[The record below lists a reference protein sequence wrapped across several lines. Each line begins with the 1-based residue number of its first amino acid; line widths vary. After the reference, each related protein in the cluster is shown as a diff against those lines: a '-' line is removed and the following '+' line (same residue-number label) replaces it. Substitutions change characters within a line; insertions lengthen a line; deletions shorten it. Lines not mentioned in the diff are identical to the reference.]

1 MAQPTNSLFE
11 ESMHSVRSGLARWPP
26 LLLVAVALG
35 AAAAVRVLLD
45 PLWGTQYPFLPFF
58 PAILICASGAG
69 WRYGALATAGAVALV
84 VMGHPLPVD
93 VPLLIALAVFVLA
106 NAGMVMLAESAR
118 RARARAEYEAALAH
132 ESEHRF
138 EVMAD
143 SAPLLIWVHDEAGE
157 IEFVNRGWEEFFGVS
172 QEEARRGDWRGLVHP
187 EDAPRY
193 AASFATAFARREPF
207 QARARVRRADGAW
220 RWVESV
226 GMPRL
231 SIGGRLLSYVGTSQD
246 VTERITLERER
257 EVLLESERAARTE
270 AENATRAKDDFLAT
284 LSHELRTPLSVILLW
299 SRILVRKYGAANEDL
314 RKGLTLIADNGTALS
329 RLIADLLDM
338 SRIVSGRVLLDTRPL
353 DVVEIVTQAVASH
366 RPAAEAK
373 RITLA
378 LELKSDP
385 AIVLGDATRLQQVL
399 WNLLSNAIKFTPERG
414 HIWVTAGTAGEMFF
428 VEVRDDGE
436 GISPEFLPQVF
447 NRFRQADS
455 SSTRRF
461 GGLGLGLAIVKQLVD
476 LHGGTIRAESEG
488 AGRGASFRLEL
499 PVHARSMDVD
509 MDVDATGTWRRLDPE
524 VDLNSRLEGLRVLAV
539 EDQPDML
546 ESLRRMLEDQGA
558 SVIPVTSG
566 RTAFELLRDRP
577 HDFDVLVS
585 DIGMPQMDGYEL
597 IRKVRGELGLAASQ
611 MPAVA
616 ITAYARDEDRAR
628 ALRAGFQAHLIKP
641 YQVAQ
646 LIKILHGLRA
656 APPARS
662 KSEEERTS
670 GMPLAL

>member
-1 MAQPTNSLFE
+1 
-11 ESMHSVRSGLARWPP
+11 
-26 LLLVAVALG
+26 
-35 AAAAVRVLLD
+35 
-45 PLWGTQYPFLPFF
+45 
-58 PAILICASGAG
+58 
-69 WRYGALATAGAVALV
+69 
-84 VMGHPLPVD
+84 
-93 VPLLIALAVFVLA
+93 
-106 NAGMVMLAESAR
+106 
-118 RARARAEYEAALAH
+118 
-132 ESEHRF
+132 
-138 EVMAD
+138 
-143 SAPLLIWVHDEAGE
+143 
-157 IEFVNRGWEEFFGVS
+157 
-172 QEEARRGDWRGLVHP
+172 
-187 EDAPRY
+187 
-193 AASFATAFARREPF
+193 
-207 QARARVRRADGAW
+207 
-220 RWVESV
+220 
-226 GMPRL
+226 MPRL
-231 SIGGRLLSYVGTSQD
+231 SARGRLLSYVGTSQD

-314 RKGLTLIADNGTALS
+314 KKGLTLIADNGTALS

-338 SRIVSGRVLLDTRPL
+338 SRIVSGRVLLDTRPV

-414 HIWVTAGTAGEMFF
+414 HIWVTAGAAGEMFF

-476 LHGGTIRAESEG
+476 LHGGTIRADSEG

-499 PVHARSMDVD
+499 PVHARSME
-509 MDVDATGTWRRLDPE
+509 MDVDSTGTWRRLDPD

-558 SVIPVTSG
+558 VVVPVTSG
-566 RTAFELLRDRP
+566 RMALDLLRDRP
-577 HDFDVLVS
+577 QDFDVLVS

-597 IRKVRGELGLAASQ
+597 IRKVRGELGLAPTQ
-611 MPAVA
+611 IPAVA

-646 LIKILHGLRA
+646 LIKLLHGLRMA
-656 APPARS
+656 SQPRPKA
-662 KSEEERTS
+662 EERTS